1 MEQFLEYLSVA
12 GAVIFVF
19 VALGFCIF
27 SHELGHFLAGKL
39 MGLHID
45 AFSIGFRPIW
55 RKKYK
60 GVEYRIGWLPLGGYV
75 ELPQV
80 DASDDVPKSADGTE
94 LPPASPK
101 ARIVT
106 AVAGPL
112 FNIISGLLIGCIVW
126 AVGIPEATPRM
137 REIEVLSVPENSPEY
152 ASGLRKGDV
161 IIKLNG
167 EEFHDTWEKFVEKVL
182 FTIDEVSLTVRRGN
196 EICEIRYTPA
206 ENPNAPGTAGKEK
219 LAYPFFKPLLPIKLY
234 PEKDSPAEKAGI
246 KDGDIVIA
254 VNNKEITG
262 ADNFLY
268 TLGFSKGEA
277 VQITVLRDGETLTF
291 SVTPQPVKEVK
302 TSERFLTGINMAKI
316 DGFVKITSVMAG
328 GAAADAGIKAG
339 DILLSADDKKISEI
353 KEMQDHIAEK
363 KSAPVTLSVK
373 RGEEILS
380 FTLAAR
386 SFLERQDNP
395 GVPAYEI
402 GTKFAAYNHPNPFEL
417 FYSTLEM
424 SWKSL
429 RGIATTIGNKLHLTE
444 SRSSLKPSHMSST
457 LGIGMVL
464 YNSIRTSPAYGIY
477 LIAVISFALAIFNL
491 LPLPVL
497 DGGHI
502 FFGLLEWITGK
513 KIPSPVMKVIS
524 YIFVTLL
531 IALTLY
537 ITFFDGKRLVRQ
549 IQGNSQE
556 QVDKNASPNP

>member
-1 MEQFLEYLSVA
+1 MEQFLEYLSIA
-12 GAVIFVF
+12 GSILFVF
-19 VALGFCIF
+19 IALGFCIF

-75 ELPQV
+75 ELPQI
-80 DASDDVPKSADGTE
+80 DASDEVPKSADGEE
-94 LPPASPK
+94 LPPATPK

-106 AVAGPL
+106 AIAGPL

-152 ASGLRKGDV
+152 AAGLRKGDV
-161 IIKLNG
+161 IVKLNG
-167 EEFHDTWEKFVEKVL
+167 SEFHATWEKFVEKIL
-182 FTIDEVSLTVRRGN
+182 FTIDEVSLTIRRDGKL
-196 EICEIRYTPA
+196 IDLSYTPA
-206 ENPNAPGTAGKEK
+206 ENPNAPGTAGSEK

-234 PEKDSPAEKAGI
+234 PQAGSPAEKAGI
-246 KDGDIVIA
+246 KDGDIVTA
-254 VNNKEITG
+254 VNGREVVG
-262 ADNFLY
+262 AENFLY
-268 TLGFSKGEA
+268 ALGFSQGKP
-277 VQITVLRDGETLTF
+277 VQIEILRDGERSTF
-291 SVTPQPVKEVK
+291 TITPQVMKNTE
-302 TSERFLTGINMAKI
+302 TRERFLTGINMEAAGNGI
-316 DGFVKITSVMAG
+316 RIASLMAG
-328 GAAADAGIKAG
+328 GAAAESGLLVG
-339 DILLSADDKKISEI
+339 DILLKVDDLEI
-353 KEMQDHIAEK
+353 KQLGDLPEYIAEK
-363 KSAPVTLSVK
+363 KSEPVTLQIK
-373 RGEEILS
+373 RGEEIKQ

-386 SFLERQDNP
+386 HFLALKDNP
-395 GVPAYEI
+395 DVPAYNI
-402 GTKFAAYNHPNPFEL
+402 GTQFAAYNHPNPVEL
-417 FYSTLEM
+417 LVNTLEM

-502 FFGLLEWITGK
+502 FFGLLEWATGK

-524 YIFVTLL
+524 YIFIVLL
-531 IALTLY
+531 IGLTLY

-549 IQGNSQE
+549 IQGSQTQ
-556 QVDKNASPNP
+556 QVEKNATPNP